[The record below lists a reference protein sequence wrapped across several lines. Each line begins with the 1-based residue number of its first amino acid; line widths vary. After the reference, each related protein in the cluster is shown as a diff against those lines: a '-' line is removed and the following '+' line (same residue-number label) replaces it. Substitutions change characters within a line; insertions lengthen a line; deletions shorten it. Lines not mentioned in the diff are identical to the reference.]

1 MRHSA
6 RSSRDI
12 RREWAELE
20 RRRKGHSTARPD
32 MPYDVPSYYS
42 EKDRRRGKQHPG
54 HMLLE
59 ERGYGPM
66 DRGPLTLKHHGQL
79 GAHRRGATARERS
92 EYARRTV
99 SLGGPGAE
107 AHETVARGL

>member
-6 RSSRDI
+6 RSSKDI

-20 RRRKGHSTARPD
+20 RKRRGHSTVRPD
-32 MPYDVPSYYS
+32 LPYDVPSYYS

-79 GAHRRGATARERS
+79 GPQTREVRVRAQNRRARRG
-92 EYARRTV
+92 V
-99 SLGGPGAE
+99 PLGGPGAE
-107 AHETVARGL
+107 AHEAVARGL